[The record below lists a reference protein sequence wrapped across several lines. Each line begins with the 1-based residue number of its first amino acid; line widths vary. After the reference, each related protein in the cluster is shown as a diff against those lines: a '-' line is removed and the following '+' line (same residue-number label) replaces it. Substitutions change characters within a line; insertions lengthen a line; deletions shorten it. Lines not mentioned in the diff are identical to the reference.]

1 MDWFKSYLSD
11 RSQSVRI
18 GHILSEGVI
27 THGIPQGSIL
37 GPALFSIYI
46 NDLPTTPIACP
57 LESYVDDS
65 KIYLSFSFKDIN
77 VAEIQLTDD
86 LRRIAAW
93 CCSNILLANPEKT
106 KLLLFGTPQM
116 LNHVRNFRVTFLD
129 KELQPVSSDRDL
141 GVEFD
146 GCLSYDEHIT
156 QVVSKCTKS
165 LCLINRVKHILD
177 SRTLIVIINALVFS
191 KLYYC
196 SSVWANTSKKN
207 IAKLQTVQNFA
218 ARIVTGTRKYDHIT
232 PVLQQL
238 KWLSVSYTL
247 RYKDVVMAFKCLK
260 GLAPPY
266 LARRFTSRSQTHDRV
281 TRQMDELDIPF
292 YRTAAGQR
300 SFLYRATKLWNDLE
314 NNIKDSSSIGVFK
327 KLIRNILYH
336 ECWNNSI

>member
-1 MDWFKSYLSD
+1 MNIRCYSKTLIALNIRCYSKTFDSIEHSLLFKKLHSLGVSRKAVDWFKSYLSD
-11 RSQSVRI
+11 KSQSVRI
-18 GHILSEGVI
+18 GHILSEGRVI

-57 LESYVDDS
+57 LESYVDDA

-93 CCSNILLANPEKT
+93 CCSNSLLANPEKT

-116 LNHVRNFRVTFLD
+116 LIHVQNFRVTFLD
-129 KELQPVSSDRDL
+129 KELQPVFSARDL

-146 GCLSYDEHIT
+146 GCLSYDEHII

-165 LCLINRVKHILD
+165 LCLINRVKHILE
-177 SRTLIVIINALVFS
+177 T
-191 KLYYC
+191 
-196 SSVWANTSKKN
+196 
-207 IAKLQTVQNFA
+207 
-218 ARIVTGTRKYDHIT
+218 TRQYDHIT

-238 KWLSVSYTL
+238 KWLPVSYTL
-247 RYKDVVMAFKCLK
+247 RYKDAVMAFKCLK

-266 LARRFTSRSQTHDRV
+266 VTRRFTSRSQTHDRV

-292 YRTAAGQR
+292 YH
-300 SFLYRATKLWNDLE
+300 
-314 NNIKDSSSIGVFK
+314 
-327 KLIRNILYH
+327 ILVPL
-336 ECWNNSI
+336 SGR